1 MEQGGK
7 RGSME
12 STRKDP
18 PLKEM
23 MANRT
28 NPLNRFLNRF
38 PKKKILVLG
47 DLMLDH
53 YIWGS
58 VRRIS
63 PEAPVPVVNVQ
74 SESVLLGGAGNVLHN
89 ILTLSGKGM
98 ICSVVGSDDAG
109 KWIRDEIASNGVSLG
124 GLVVEDD
131 RPTTKKTRIIAH
143 QQQVVRY
150 DHEERS
156 RIKLKTER
164 KITAFISEHLMEMDG
179 IVVSDYAK
187 GVVTEGLM
195 KKVISWAKKRGIPVV
210 VDPKV
215 DRLSYYKNVT
225 MITPNHLEASEGSG
239 IEIVDEKSLCKAG
252 KILLKKLKCEAVL
265 ITRGEQGMSLFE
277 KSGKVTH
284 IPTEAKEVYDVTGAG
299 DTVVGTLSLAL
310 AAGAPFAAAARL
322 ANHAAGIVVGEVGTA
337 AIHKEKLEEVL
348 S

>member
-1 MEQGGK
+1 MA
-7 RGSME
+7 
-12 STRKDP
+12 TRKNE
-18 PLKEM
+18 LK
-23 MANRT
+23 
-28 NPLNRFLNRF
+28 RFLNRF
-38 PKKKILVLG
+38 SKRKILVLG
-47 DLMLDH
+47 DMMLDH

-89 ILTLSGKGM
+89 ILTLGGGGM

-109 KWIRDEIASNGVSLG
+109 KWIIDEIASNGVQMD
-124 GLVVEDD
+124 GLVIEND

-150 DHEERS
+150 DHEKRGK
-156 RIKLKTER
+156 IKLKTER
-164 KITAFISEHLMEMDG
+164 KMIAFITDHLMEIDG

-195 KKVISWAKKRGIPVV
+195 KKVIPWAKKRGIPIV

-215 DRLSYYKNVT
+215 ERLSYYKNVT

-239 IEIVDEKSLCKAG
+239 IEIDDEKSLCKAG

-265 ITRGEQGMSLFE
+265 ITRGEHGMSLFE
-277 KSGKVTH
+277 KNGKITH

-310 AAGAPFAAAARL
+310 AAGAPFAEAARM

-337 AIHKEKLEEVL
+337 AIQRKDLEQVL
-348 S
+348 

>member
-1 MEQGGK
+1 
-7 RGSME
+7 
-12 STRKDP
+12 
-18 PLKEM
+18 
-23 MANRT
+23 
-28 NPLNRFLNRF
+28 
-38 PKKKILVLG
+38 
-47 DLMLDH
+47 MLDH

-74 SESVLLGGAGNVLHN
+74 SESVLLGGAGNVLSN
-89 ILTLSGKGM
+89 ILSLGGGGM

-109 KWIRDEIASNGVSLG
+109 KWIINEISSNGVQMD
-124 GLVVEDD
+124 GLAVEND

-150 DHEERS
+150 DHEER
-156 RIKLKTER
+156 RKIELKTQR
-164 KITAFISEHLMEMDG
+164 KIIAFISDNLMEING

-195 KKVISWAKKRGIPVV
+195 KKVIPWAKKRGIPIV
-210 VDPKV
+210 VDPKM

-225 MITPNHLEASEGSG
+225 IITPNHFEASQGSG
-239 IEIVDEKSLCKAG
+239 IEIEDEKSLCKAG
-252 KILLKKLKCEAVL
+252 KILLKKLNCEAVL
-265 ITRGEQGMSLFE
+265 ITRGEHGMSLFE
-277 KSGKVTH
+277 KNGKITH

-310 AAGAPFAAAARL
+310 AADAPFATAARM

-337 AIHKEKLEEVL
+337 TVHKDKLEQVL

>member
-1 MEQGGK
+1 MK
-7 RGSME
+7 
-12 STRKDP
+12 
-18 PLKEM
+18 
-23 MANRT
+23 
-28 NPLNRFLNRF
+28 RFLKRF
-38 PKKKILVLG
+38 SRQKVLILG
-47 DLMLDH
+47 DMMLDH

-89 ILTLSGKGM
+89 ILTLGGGSM

-109 KWIRDEIASNGVSLG
+109 EWIRSEISSNNVPLEGV
-124 GLVVEDD
+124 VVEDG

-150 DHEERS
+150 DHEERAK
-156 RIKLKTER
+156 IKLKTER
-164 KITAFISEHLMEMDG
+164 KISAFISDHLMEINA

-195 KKVISWAKKRGIPVV
+195 NNIISCAKKRRIPVV

-225 MITPNHLEASEGSG
+225 MITPNHLEASQGSG
-239 IEIVDEKSLCKAG
+239 IEIEDEKTLCKAG
-252 KILLKKLKCEAVL
+252 KILLKNLKCEAVL
-265 ITRGEQGMSLFE
+265 ITRGEHGMSLFE
-277 KSGKVTH
+277 RNGKITH

-299 DTVVGTLSLAL
+299 DTVVGTISLAL
-310 AAGAPFAAAARL
+310 AAGAPFATAAKM

-337 AIHKEKLEEVL
+337 AIHKERLEQVL
-348 S
+348 

>member
-1 MEQGGK
+1 MA
-7 RGSME
+7 
-12 STRKDP
+12 TRKIQ
-18 PLKEM
+18 
-23 MANRT
+23 
-28 NPLNRFLNRF
+28 LNRFLTQFSR
-38 PKKKILVLG
+38 KKILVLG
-47 DLMLDH
+47 DMMLDH

-74 SESVLLGGAGNVLHN
+74 SESVLLGGAGNVLQN
-89 ILTLSGKGM
+89 ILTLGGDGM

-109 KWIRDEIASNGVSLG
+109 KWIRDEIFSKGVPLE

-150 DHEERS
+150 DHEERAQ
-156 RIKLKTER
+156 IKLKTER
-164 KITAFISEHLMEMDG
+164 KMAAFIADHLMEIDG

-187 GVVTEGLM
+187 GVVTERLM

-239 IEIVDEKSLCKAG
+239 IEIVDEKSLCTAG
-252 KILLKKLKCEAVL
+252 KKLLKNLKCEAVL

-277 KSGKVTH
+277 KNGKVTH

-310 AAGAPFAAAARL
+310 AAGASFAAAARM

-337 AIHKEKLEEVL
+337 AIHRNKLEQVL